1 MLDPDR
7 YTEADASWGDAMAI
21 LDKTRD
27 TLGRRLARLD
37 TGMAWA
43 EAPPSRTRHLIAQQL
58 WRWIMV
64 ERRLISADS
73 HVNEPGDLWLE
84 RLDTAF
90 RDRAPR
96 VVDHLPGRQPGS
108 YLVLEGIPPIH
119 LTQGLGAGKKPEE
132 LPQFFQESTY
142 KDARRGGW
150 DPAARL
156 GDMDLDGVEAE
167 VIYTTLGF
175 RQFWF
180 TDAALQQACFRAYND
195 WLAEYCAYAP
205 TRLAG
210 LALIS
215 LYEIETAVRELQRC
229 QKQGLKGAM
238 IWASPPADRP
248 YSDPLY
254 DPFWAAAQDLHM
266 PLSLHAIT
274 GMGPESQATR
284 AMGREIQRM
293 DRYVR
298 AVTGADEVKRSL
310 TVFIFSGVLERFPGL
325 QLVSAEN
332 NVGWLPY
339 VLQRWDQAFETA
351 RYMHPTA
358 LTLKPSEYFQR
369 QIYATF
375 IDDPVGVQNRH
386 QVGIDN
392 IMWSSDY
399 PHTAS
404 TWPHSQAVI
413 DRDFKDVPAEEKW
426 QIVRENVTKLY
437 ALDLA

>member
-1 MLDPDR
+1 
-7 YTEADASWGDAMAI
+7 MA
-21 LDKTRD
+21 
-27 TLGRRLARLD
+27 
-37 TGMAWA
+37 
-43 EAPPSRTRHLIAQQL
+43 EPQ
-58 WRWIMV
+58 
-64 ERRLISADS
+64 LISADS
-73 HVNEPGDLWLE
+73 HVNEPGDLWVE
-84 RLDTAF
+84 RIDKAF

-96 VVDHLPGRQPGS
+96 VVDNLPDRQPGS
-108 YLVLEGIPPIH
+108 YLVLEGIQPIH

-132 LPQFFQESTY
+132 LPKFFQESTY

-150 DPAARL
+150 DPAERL
-156 GDMDLDGVEAE
+156 KDMALDGVEAE

-215 LYEIETAVRELQRC
+215 LYDIDAAIRELRRC
-229 QKQGLKGAM
+229 RQMGLKGAM
-238 IWASPPADRP
+238 IWASPPEDRP
-248 YSDPLY
+248 YSDLLY
-254 DPFWAAAQDLHM
+254 DPFWAAAQDLNM

-293 DRYVR
+293 DRYLR

-310 TVFIFSGVLERFPGL
+310 TVFIFSGVLERFSGL
-325 QLVSAEN
+325 KLVSAEN
-332 NVGWLPY
+332 NVGWLPF
-339 VLQRWDQAFETA
+339 VIQRWDQAQESS
-351 RYMHPTA
+351 RYMHPTP
-358 LTLKPSEYFQR
+358 LKLKPSEYFHR
-369 QIYATF
+369 QVSATF
-375 IDDPVGVQNRH
+375 IDDSVGVENRH
-386 QVGIDN
+386 QIGIDN

-404 TWPHSQAVI
+404 TWPQSQEVI
-413 DRDFKDVPAEEKW
+413 ARDFKDVPAAEKW
-426 QIVRENVTKLY
+426 KIVRENVTQLY
-437 ALDLA
+437 ELDLV